1 MMNNPQPGDI
11 CLSPGNKTT
20 IYRIVKQDHPEDGRM
35 TIEAVAQVIKG
46 EIYTAFGGGDRFEG
60 IDVSNFIKLGGC
72 PNED

>member
-11 CLSPGNKTT
+11 CLSPKNRTV

-35 TIEAVAQVIKG
+35 TIEVVALVAGG
-46 EIYTAFGGGDRFEG
+46 EIRTQFTTGDRFEG